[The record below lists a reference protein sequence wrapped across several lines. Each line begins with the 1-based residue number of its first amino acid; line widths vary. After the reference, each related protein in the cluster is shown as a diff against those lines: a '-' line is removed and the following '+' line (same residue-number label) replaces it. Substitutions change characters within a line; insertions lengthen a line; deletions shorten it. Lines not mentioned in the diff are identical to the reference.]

1 MEHVLV
7 FFCYCLVLVVW
18 NMPRVS
24 KDVIEKFFDKFW
36 PSPKNSAFVQ
46 FLEAED
52 AKEALNDLK
61 GLRVRH

>member
-1 MEHVLV
+1 
-7 FFCYCLVLVVW
+7 
-18 NMPRVS
+18 MPRVS